1 MVNPCTNKE
10 DLLQLL
16 QDLNI
21 EYNNVDHP
29 PVYTVEEALPHVS
42 HLEGVFAKN
51 LFLRDKKKK
60 LWLFCATHDADIKL
74 NDLAKLVNAPGGFR
88 FADESILFDTLG
100 LTQGSVTIFG
110 LVNDT
115 KHDVKVI
122 LDSNL
127 LDGTYSTIY
136 FHPMVNSAST
146 GISSKD
152 LEVFLAN
159 TGHKP
164 IVINIPK

>member
-1 MVNPCTNKE
+1 MVNPCANKE
-10 DLLQLL
+10 DLLQVL
-16 QDLNI
+16 QDLDI

-42 HLEGVFAKN
+42 HLEGIFAKN

-60 LWLFCATHDADIKL
+60 LWLFCAAHDADIKL
-74 NDLAKLVNAPGGFR
+74 NDLAKLVNAPGGLR

-127 LDGTYSTIY
+127 LDGTYGTIY

>member
-1 MVNPCTNKE
+1 M
-10 DLLQLL
+10 
-16 QDLNI
+16 
-21 EYNNVDHP
+21 
-29 PVYTVEEALPHVS
+29 S
-42 HLEGVFAKN
+42 HLEGIFAKN
-51 LFLRDKKKK
+51 LFLRDKKKN
-60 LWLFCATHDADIKL
+60 LWLFCAPHDADIKL
-74 NDLAKLVNAPGGFR
+74 NVLAKLVNAPGGFR
-88 FADESILFDTLG
+88 FADESILYDTLG
-100 LTQGSVTIFG
+100 LTQGSVTVFG

-115 KHDVKVI
+115 KHDVKII

-152 LEVFLAN
+152 LEMFLAK